1 MLAPR
6 VVSLLASAD
15 PLNLVP
21 AESDAT
27 GVLSATVNLQASLD
41 LSGLRASFATLRDLD
56 GLLPAF
62 LTAADV
68 TAASV
73 CHAIHD
79 LDPAPVRVEINTI
92 FDQLGHKIVGLQSAF
107 LAALEEFFIAVEDFL
122 IPVTPGSVVQL
133 ASRLHAALK
142 DQLLA
147 FSPATFK
154 QDVKLVFDV
163 VKKPLTAFDP
173 SAIISELNGLR
184 DQLIQ
189 TVEGLLTG
197 LLPDPAPFNAL
208 AAELAGFKPSS
219 ILAPITQA
227 LRPLSELIATL
238 DVKVLL
244 QPLLDAIARI
254 RGEIPKVIA
263 DIEAALD
270 DVLSAFPE
278 GGPAGVSVS
287 VSVSA
292 SVG

>member
-1 MLAPR
+1 MNASNTLA
-6 VVSLLASAD
+6 VSCI
-15 PLNLVP
+15 
-21 AESDAT
+21 
-27 GVLSATVNLQASLD
+27 GV
-41 LSGLRASFATLRDLD
+41 
-56 GLLPAF
+56 
-62 LTAADV
+62 
-68 TAASV
+68 
-73 CHAIHD
+73 
-79 LDPAPVRVEINTI
+79 E
-92 FDQLGHKIVGLQSAF
+92 
-107 LAALEEFFIAVEDFL
+107 
-122 IPVTPGSVVQL
+122 
-133 ASRLHAALK
+133 
-142 DQLLA
+142 
-147 FSPATFK
+147 
-154 QDVKLVFDV
+154 
-163 VKKPLTAFDP
+163 
-173 SAIISELNGLR
+173 
-184 DQLIQ
+184 IQ

-208 AAELAGFKPSS
+208 VAELAGFKPSS

-227 LRPLSELIATL
+227 LQPLSELIATL